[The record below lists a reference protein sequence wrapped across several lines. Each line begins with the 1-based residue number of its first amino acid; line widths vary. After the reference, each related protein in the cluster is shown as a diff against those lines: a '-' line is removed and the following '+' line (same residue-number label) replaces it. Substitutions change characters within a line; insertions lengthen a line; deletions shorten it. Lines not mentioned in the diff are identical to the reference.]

1 MLGVAVFFVWQLKRR
16 TQQPQSSASNAA
28 LQQIEVT
35 VSVTQPL

>member
-35 VSVTQPL
+35 VTQPL